1 MTAFLSDPWFDEVAK
16 LMASAGDLNLP
27 APMRNV
33 KVNVT
38 IKRAQASA
46 GGDVPAF
53 VEDGVVARGHR
64 DGADATITLDEA
76 LARKLFV
83 EADAAAGVQAFL
95 EGQLVVEGDLAKVV
109 AMQTAEPSAEQK
121 ALAKRIAAI
130 TD

>member
-38 IKRAQASA
+38 IKRPQ
-46 GGDVPAF
+46 GDVAAF

-95 EGQLVVEGDLAKVV
+95 EGQLAVEGDLAKVV

-121 ALAKRIAAI
+121 ALAKRIAQI

>member
-1 MTAFLSDPWFDEVAK
+1 MTAFLSEPWFDEVAK

-38 IKRAQASA
+38 IKRSSG

-53 VEDGVVARGHR
+53 VQDGVVARGHR

-121 ALAKRIAAI
+121 ALAQRIARI

>member
-1 MTAFLSDPWFDEVAK
+1 MTAFLSEPWFDEVAK
-16 LMASAGDLNLP
+16 LMASAGDLKLP
-27 APMRNV
+27 APMRDV

-38 IKRAQASA
+38 IKRAS
-46 GGDVPAF
+46 GSDVPAF
-53 VEDGVVARGHR
+53 VQDGVVARGHR

-121 ALAKRIAAI
+121 ALAQRIAKI

>member
-1 MTAFLSDPWFDEVAK
+1 MTAFLSEPWFDEVAK
-16 LMASAGDLNLP
+16 LMASAGDLKLP

-38 IKRAQASA
+38 IKRAA

-53 VEDGVVARGHR
+53 VQDGVVARGHR

-95 EGQLVVEGDLAKVV
+95 EGQLAIEGDLAKVV

-121 ALAKRIAAI
+121 ALAKRIAQI

>member
-1 MTAFLSDPWFDEVAK
+1 MAAFLSDPWFDEVAK
-16 LMASAGDLNLP
+16 LMASVGDLNLP

-38 IKRAQASA
+38 IKRAA

-64 DGADATITLDEA
+64 PGADATITLDEA

-121 ALAKRIAAI
+121 ALAKKIAQI

>member
-1 MTAFLSDPWFDEVAK
+1 MTAFLSEPWFDEVAK

-38 IKRAQASA
+38 IKRAA

-64 DGADATITLDEA
+64 QGADATITLDEA

-121 ALAKRIAAI
+121 ALAKKIAQI

>member
-1 MTAFLSDPWFDEVAK
+1 MTAFLSEPWFDEVAK
-16 LMASAGDLNLP
+16 LMASAGDLKLP

-38 IKRAQASA
+38 IKRAA
-46 GGDVPAF
+46 GDDVPAF

-64 DGADATITLDEA
+64 AGADATITLDEA

-95 EGQLVVEGDLAKVV
+95 EGQLTVEGDLAKVV

-121 ALAKRIAAI
+121 ALAKKIAAI

>member
-1 MTAFLSDPWFDEVAK
+1 MTAFLSEPWFDEVAK

-38 IKRAQASA
+38 IKRAS

-95 EGQLVVEGDLAKVV
+95 EGQLAIEGDLAKVV

-121 ALAKRIAAI
+121 ALAKKIAQI

>member
-1 MTAFLSDPWFDEVAK
+1 MAAFLSDPWFDEVAK

-38 IKRAQASA
+38 IKRAA

-121 ALAKRIAAI
+121 ALAKRIAQI

>member
-16 LMASAGDLNLP
+16 VMASAGDLNLP

-38 IKRAQASA
+38 IKRA
-46 GGDVPAF
+46 GGSDVPAF
-53 VEDGVVARGHR
+53 VEEGVVTRGHR

-95 EGQLVVEGDLAKVV
+95 EGQLTVEGDLAKVV

-121 ALAKRIAAI
+121 ALAKRIAQI

>member
-1 MTAFLSDPWFDEVAK
+1 MTAFLSEPWFDEVAK
-16 LMASAGDLNLP
+16 LMASAGDLKLP

-38 IKRAQASA
+38 IKRGA
-46 GGDVPAF
+46 GPDVPAF

-95 EGQLVVEGDLAKVV
+95 EGQLTVEGDLAKVV

-121 ALAKRIAAI
+121 ALAKRIAQI

>member
-1 MTAFLSDPWFDEVAK
+1 MTAFLSEPWFDEVAK

-38 IKRAQASA
+38 IKRAA

-83 EADAAAGVQAFL
+83 EADAAAEVQAFL

-121 ALAKRIAAI
+121 ALAKKIAQI

>member
-1 MTAFLSDPWFDEVAK
+1 M
-16 LMASAGDLNLP
+16 
-27 APMRNV
+27 
-33 KVNVT
+33 
-38 IKRAQASA
+38 
-46 GGDVPAF
+46 PAF

-64 DGADATITLDEA
+64 QGADATITLDEA

-121 ALAKRIAAI
+121 ALAKKIAAI

>member
-1 MTAFLSDPWFDEVAK
+1 MTAFLSEPWFDEVAK
-16 LMASAGDLNLP
+16 LMASAGDLKLP

-38 IKRAQASA
+38 IKRAA

-53 VEDGVVARGHR
+53 VQDGVVARGHR

-95 EGQLVVEGDLAKVV
+95 EGQLSIEGDLAKVV

-121 ALAKRIAAI
+121 ALAKRIAQI

>member
-1 MTAFLSDPWFDEVAK
+1 MAAFLSEPWFDEVAK

-38 IKRAQASA
+38 IKRAA
-46 GGDVPAF
+46 GADVPAF
-53 VEDGVVARGHR
+53 VQDGVVARGHR

-95 EGQLVVEGDLAKVV
+95 EGQLTVEGDLAKVV

>member
-16 LMASAGDLNLP
+16 LMASAGDLKLP

-38 IKRAQASA
+38 IKRVT

-53 VEDGVVARGHR
+53 VEEGVVTRGHR
-64 DGADATITLDEA
+64 AGADATITLDEA

-121 ALAKRIAAI
+121 ALAKRIAQI

>member
-1 MTAFLSDPWFDEVAK
+1 MTAFLSGPWFDEVAK

-38 IKRAQASA
+38 IKRAA
-46 GGDVPAF
+46 GSDVPAF
-53 VEDGVVARGHR
+53 VEDGVVAHGHR

-95 EGQLVVEGDLAKVV
+95 EGQLTVEGDLAKVV

-121 ALAKRIAAI
+121 ALAKRIAQI

>member
-1 MTAFLSDPWFDEVAK
+1 MTAFLSDRWFDEVAQ
-16 LMASAGDLNLP
+16 LMASAGDLKLP
-27 APMRNV
+27 APMQNV
-33 KVNVT
+33 QVNVT
-38 IKRAQASA
+38 IKRAPGTG

-53 VEDGVVARGHR
+53 VQDGVVARGHR
-64 DGADATITLDEA
+64 DGADAMITLDEA

-95 EGQLVVEGDLAKVV
+95 AGQLVIEGDLAKVV

-121 ALAKRIAAI
+121 ALAQRIAAI

>member
-1 MTAFLSDPWFDEVAK
+1 MTAFLSEPWFDEVAK
-16 LMASAGDLNLP
+16 LMASAGDLKLP

-38 IKRAQASA
+38 IKRAT

-53 VEDGVVARGHR
+53 VQDGVVARGHR

-95 EGQLVVEGDLAKVV
+95 EGQLAIEGDLAKVV

-121 ALAKRIAAI
+121 ALAKRIAQI